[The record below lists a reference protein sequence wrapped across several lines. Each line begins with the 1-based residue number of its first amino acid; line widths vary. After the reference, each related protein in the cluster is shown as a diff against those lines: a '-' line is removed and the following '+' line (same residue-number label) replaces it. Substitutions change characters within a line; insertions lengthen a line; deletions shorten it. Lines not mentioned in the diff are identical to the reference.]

1 MTATPAYARPLDAVE
16 RVVRL
21 SRGAIVTER
30 RIAGDEPF
38 FAGHYPGFPIFPGM
52 FQVETAIQASRL
64 YAEEH
69 GLPVRLIEARSRF
82 LSAVRPGDLL
92 ACECTC
98 ALAEEGTRL
107 RVDATCRTGTTRTAT
122 VRLVFAVED
131 GHA

>member
-1 MTATPAYARPLDAVE
+1 MTAKPTYARPFDAVE

-21 SRGAIVTER
+21 SREGIVTER
-30 RIAGDEPF
+30 RIVGDEPF

-52 FQVETAIQASRL
+52 FQVETALQASRL

-69 GLPVRLIEARSRF
+69 GLPVRLVEARSRF
-82 LSAVRPGDLL
+82 LSAVGPGDLL

-98 ALAEEGTRL
+98 TLTEGGTCL

-122 VRLVFAVED
+122 VKLVFAVED